1 MKYIFKA
8 ESVKLIA
15 VRPMAVLMLSAVLSG
30 CGSGVEVA
38 GNSTTPPSND
48 GPNTNT
54 GGGSPTVGTNN
65 PPSST
70 GAVSLDDA
78 HRYASRFLTQATFGP
93 TEQSIEE
100 FIQLGPDAW
109 LEQQFTLPASEIST
123 YTRANSNGSYRA
135 PRHHGWWNNA
145 LSGQDQLR
153 QRVAFAL
160 SQLFV
165 ISDRDFVLANRQYG
179 VASYYDMLSQN
190 AFGNYRELLEQV
202 TLHPVMGVYL
212 THARSERAN
221 PALNIRPD
229 ENYAREALQLF
240 STGLNQLTL
249 GGETVLNDG
258 RPIPV
263 YSQLIVEEFA
273 RVYTGWNYATA
284 RSWTSTNLN
293 NDDYVLPM
301 VPDERYH
308 DTGAKTLLDGAVVP
322 AGQTAR
328 QDLEAALDNIFNHS
342 NVAPFVSKFLIQRLV
357 TSNPS
362 SNYVARVATVFN
374 NNGNGVKGDLQAVV
388 RALLLDPEARNE
400 PIENPAYGK
409 VKEPNIKLAHFF
421 RALSGTPGPDAN
433 GIHSTASFSMER
445 LDEMMGQA
453 PMRSPSVFNFYQAD
467 TPLSPTDDLVAPEMQ
482 ITTEANVASTHINFH
497 HQIYRFTD
505 RATLIDDSTRVT
517 IIDTAPLVELAGNT
531 TDLLDWIDLIFFS
544 GSMPEY
550 VRDNIQLTISTIPN
564 NDAGRF
570 ARAQDALFMA
580 VSSPAFSHQR

>member
-1 MKYIFKA
+1 MKYIFKT
-8 ESVKLIA
+8 
-15 VRPMAVLMLSAVLSG
+15 AVLILSATLAG

-48 GPNTNT
+48 SPGSNT

-65 PPSST
+65 PQASS

-100 FIQLGPDAW
+100 FINLGPEGW

-123 YTRANSNGSYRA
+123 YTQANSNGSNQA
-135 PRHHGWWNNA
+135 ARHQAWWNNA

-221 PALNIRPD
+221 AALNIRPD

-249 GGETVLNDG
+249 GGETVLNNG

-263 YSQLIVEEFA
+263 YSQLTVEEFA
-273 RVYTGWNYATA
+273 RIYTGWNYATA

-293 NDDYVLPM
+293 NTDYIQPM

-374 NNGNGVKGDLQAVV
+374 NNGNGVKGDLQAVIT
-388 RALLLDPEARNE
+388 ALLLDPEARNE
-400 PIENPAYGK
+400 PIENPTYGK

-421 RALSGTPGPDAN
+421 RALNGTPGPDAN
-433 GIHSTASFSMER
+433 GIHRTASFSLER
-445 LDEMMGQA
+445 LEEMMGQA
-453 PMRSPSVFNFYQAD
+453 PLRSPSVFNFYQAD
-467 TPLSPTDDLVAPEMQ
+467 TPISPTEDLVAPEMQ

-497 HQIYRFTD
+497 HQIYRFSD
-505 RATLIDDSTRVT
+505 RATLLDDNTRVT

-544 GSMPEY
+544 GSMPDY
-550 VRDNIQLTISTIPN
+550 VRDNIQVTINAIGN

-570 ARAQDALFMA
+570 ARVQDALFMA

>member
-1 MKYIFKA
+1 MKYTFRIA
-8 ESVKLIA
+8 LLI
-15 VRPMAVLMLSAVLSG
+15 LSATLAG

-48 GPNTNT
+48 SPGTST

-65 PPSST
+65 PPASS
-70 GAVSLDDA
+70 GAVNLDDA

-100 FIQLGPDAW
+100 FINLGPEGW

-123 YTRANSNGSYRA
+123 YTQANSNGSNRA
-135 PRHHGWWNNA
+135 ARHQAWWNNA

-240 STGLNQLTL
+240 STGLNLLTL
-249 GGETVLNDG
+249 GGETVLNNG

-263 YSQLIVEEFA
+263 YSQLTVEEFA

-293 NDDYVLPM
+293 NTDYILPM

-308 DTGAKTLLDGAVVP
+308 DTGEKTLLDGAVVP

-342 NVAPFVSKFLIQRLV
+342 NVAPFISKFLIQRLV

-374 NNGNGVKGDLQAVV
+374 NNGNGVKGDLQAVI

-400 PIENPAYGK
+400 PIENPTYGK

-421 RALSGTPGPDAN
+421 RALNGTPGPDAN
-433 GIHSTASFSMER
+433 GIHMTASFSLER
-445 LDEMMGQA
+445 LEEMMGQA
-453 PMRSPSVFNFYQAD
+453 PLRSPSVFNFYQAD
-467 TPLSPTDDLVAPEMQ
+467 TPISPTEDLVAPEMQ

-505 RATLIDDSTRVT
+505 RATLLDDNTRVT

-550 VRDNIQLTISTIPN
+550 VRDNIQITISAIGN

-570 ARAQDALFMA
+570 ARVQDALFMA